1 MNCLDESNPD
11 TRPDEASGR
20 PQTTRALSAAMAAIE
35 AAAAMAQAA
44 GGQMPDYT
52 DTPGPGKRAA
62 RALGLP
68 CGGAFESPEPDNLD
82 RLERRPVEGA
92 VFLCYLSYHDLIA
105 MRTTGDVEDDPTPPQ
120 PLVEAPP
127 NTLPALPR
135 GFTWADPAPDGPS
148 FRAPNGVVCC
158 CASIA
163 QAVAM
168 ARRWAVGR

>member
-11 TRPDEASGR
+11 TKP
-20 PQTTRALSAAMAAIE
+20 P
-35 AAAAMAQAA
+35 
-44 GGQMPDYT
+44 
-52 DTPGPGKRAA
+52 
-62 RALGLP
+62 
-68 CGGAFESPEPDNLD
+68 ESL
-82 RLERRPVEGA
+82 
-92 VFLCYLSYHDLIA
+92 
-105 MRTTGDVEDDPTPPQ
+105 
-120 PLVEAPP
+120 P

>member
-62 RALGLP
+62 RTRGLP
-68 CGGAFESPEPDNLD
+68 IGSVFESPE
-82 RLERRPVEGA
+82 
-92 VFLCYLSYHDLIA
+92 S
-105 MRTTGDVEDDPTPPQ
+105 
-120 PLVEAPP
+120 PP
-127 NTLPALPR
+127 NTLPALPP
-135 GFTWADPAPDGPS
+135 GFTWDDPDPDGPS
-148 FRAPNGVVCC
+148 FRAPAGVVCC
-158 CASIA
+158 CASVT
-163 QAVAM
+163 QAVET
-168 ARRWAVGR
+168 ARRWAGR